1 MWHVSSRSGAATL
14 RTAIHLLLTYLL
26 DRIVL
31 VDISVGVETSANR
44 SGVVSDGCR
53 RAGRCGG
60 GGCRGRHCDVVVL
73 VVVVVPGRGRVMVT
87 GAVRRRLL
95 QLV

>member
-1 MWHVSSRSGAATL
+1 
-14 RTAIHLLLTYLL
+14 
-26 DRIVL
+26 
-31 VDISVGVETSANR
+31 VDISGGVETSANR

-60 GGCRGRHCDVVVL
+60 GGGCRGRHCDVLVVVL

-87 GAVRRRLL
+87 GAVRSRLL

>member
-1 MWHVSSRSGAATL
+1 M
-14 RTAIHLLLTYLL
+14 
-26 DRIVL
+26 
-31 VDISVGVETSANR
+31 DISGGVETSANR

-60 GGCRGRHCDVVVL
+60 GGGCRGRHCDVVVL
-73 VVVVVPGRGRVMVT
+73 VVVMVVVVVPRRGRVMVS
-87 GAVRRRLL
+87 GAVRSRLL

>member
-1 MWHVSSRSGAATL
+1 
-14 RTAIHLLLTYLL
+14 
-26 DRIVL
+26 
-31 VDISVGVETSANR
+31 VDISGGVETSANR

-60 GGCRGRHCDVVVL
+60 GGGCRGRHCDVVVL
-73 VVVVVPGRGRVMVT
+73 VMVVVVVPGRGRVMVT
-87 GAVRRRLL
+87 GAVRSRLL

>member
-1 MWHVSSRSGAATL
+1 M
-14 RTAIHLLLTYLL
+14 
-26 DRIVL
+26 
-31 VDISVGVETSANR
+31 DISGGVETSANR

-60 GGCRGRHCDVVVL
+60 GCRGRHCDVVVL
-73 VVVVVPGRGRVMVT
+73 VMVVVVVPGRGRVMVT
-87 GAVRRRLL
+87 GAVRSRLL

>member
-1 MWHVSSRSGAATL
+1 
-14 RTAIHLLLTYLL
+14 
-26 DRIVL
+26 
-31 VDISVGVETSANR
+31 VDISGGVETSANR

-60 GGCRGRHCDVVVL
+60 GGGCRGRHCDVLVLLVVL
-73 VVVVVPGRGRVMVT
+73 VMVVVVVPGRGRVMVS
-87 GAVRRRLL
+87 GAVRSRLL